1 MQYNHSSINLS
12 KHAVKR
18 TQQRGIKP
26 QIIDLI
32 TSEADRELPA
42 NDNCFSISISR
53 KKLFYLKKLGKIN
66 PSIINEAPSC
76 TSIIKPEIKYG
87 KLVKSGSSAYQ
98 FPSFT
103 SFHLF
108 SSHNFESRT

>member
-1 MQYNHSSINLS
+1 MHSNHSSINLS

-32 TSEADRELPA
+32 TSEADRELPT

-66 PSIINEAPSC
+66 SSIINEADGVILIENNDG
-76 TSIIKPEIKYG
+76 TILTAFHKTKRFRLRKYY
-87 KLVKSGSSAYQ
+87 K
-98 FPSFT
+98 
-103 SFHLF
+103 
-108 SSHNFESRT
+108 